1 MTRGSEPPDGPTALE
16 MLEDVFN
23 LVASVAILLLP
34 LFILAVPG
42 VILLG
47 LVLIP
52 LAAAAVP
59 VALAGAILALPYLLV
74 RSVRRR
80 LRRGLEL
87 RAAEGGSPFWG

>member
-1 MTRGSEPPDGPTALE
+1 MTRGSEPADGPTALE

-80 LRRGLEL
+80 L
-87 RAAEGGSPFWG
+87 WG